1 MDNVVNL
8 CHTCKEYYNELHY
21 LIDKSNSIL
30 INTFKLYQNIEL
42 DVCIKDSYYTYSNL
56 KYYFNTHSMPLPKT
70 LDDITY
76 SKIKN
81 TEIIYSHFFYEHN
94 NKSDE
99 ILCKFYHNL
108 FKMKYKNFKIN
119 DYNNYANNFFEL
131 KKDIDLYNNKYKY
144 LVYNYSL
151 SNYKVLDTPIFCDID
166 GYTSTIVTYRY
177 NYIISHFDIY
187 ILNIYLYIGNYN
199 GIIEVL
205 NNNKFNY
212 DTRISLKYLYDK
224 IQYLIN
230 TDSYYID
237 GNIYYKLLL
246 LYIYIN
252 YSNEIYIRLNNFN
265 KNKREHY
272 KLLFEDI
279 IIMVNDYFTYKISS
293 KDNYYYYFYKNY
305 IKFLWKEIINYTNN
319 FNLI

>member
-1 MDNVVNL
+1 MDTIVNL
-8 CHTCKEYYNELHY
+8 CHTCKEYYNELYY
-21 LIDKSNSIL
+21 LINKSNSIL
-30 INTFKLYQNIEL
+30 IKTFKLYQNIEL
-42 DVCIKDSYYTYSNL
+42 DACIKDSYYTYSNL

-76 SKIKN
+76 SKVKN
-81 TEIIYSHFFYEHN
+81 TEIIYCHFFYEHN

-108 FKMKYKNFKIN
+108 FKMKYNKFKIN
-119 DYNNYANNFFEL
+119 DYNNYASNFFEL

-144 LVYNYSL
+144 LVYNNSL
-151 SNYKVLDTPIFCDID
+151 SDYKVLDTPIFCDID
-166 GYTSTIVTYRY
+166 GYTSSIVTYRY

-187 ILNIYLYIGNYN
+187 VLNIYLHIGNYN

-205 NNNKFNY
+205 SNNKFNY
-212 DTRISLKYLYDK
+212 DTRISLRYLYNK
-224 IQYLIN
+224 IQYIID

-252 YSNEIYIRLNNFN
+252 YSNEIYIRLSSFN

-272 KLLFEDI
+272 KQLFKDI
-279 IIMVNDYFTYKISS
+279 IIIVNHYFTYNISS
-293 KDNYYYYFYKNY
+293 KDKYYYYFYKNY
-305 IKFLWKEIINYTNN
+305 IEFLWEETLNYTNN
-319 FNLI
+319 FNLV